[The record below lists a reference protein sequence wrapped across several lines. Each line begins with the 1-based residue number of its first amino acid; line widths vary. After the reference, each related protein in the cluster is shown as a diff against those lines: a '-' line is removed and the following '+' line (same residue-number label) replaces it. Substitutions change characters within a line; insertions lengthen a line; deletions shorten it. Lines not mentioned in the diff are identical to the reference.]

1 MYPRCN
7 LTVLHVQTLR
17 SLRYY
22 YQGLVDKM
30 EKESGQSTRCKRT
43 HIHTREGGGIDSQK
57 VEDLMRN
64 WTLQSPLNLGTMEA
78 KKILGWGVEDIT
90 AKELEA
96 EFNRLRL
103 RTSDSQGAT
112 RYLGPRQHPTR
123 LPDILGGEIHRLVVS
138 REKIDRFFFSF
149 ASLPP
154 TANSWQNP
162 PETAI
167 CLAVVSA
174 SNCPQHYQQTSVST

>member
-138 REKIDRFFFSF
+138 REKIDRFFFHLPVCHQLPTPGRTRRKLPF
-149 ASLPP
+149 AWQLSQRA
-154 TANSWQNP
+154 TAPNTTNRR
-162 PETAI
+162 
-167 CLAVVSA
+167 V
-174 SNCPQHYQQTSVST
+174 